1 MASPHTSF
9 TEVQEMH
16 TKIGAGTYV
25 PKVSRD
31 AVFALRRMAWFK
43 NEPMTKTLNRLI
55 LDAIKDFD
63 LYDVCAACRCKS
75 AKGQCD
81 GCIFKV
87 AARAH
92 KQTCRQEKAS

>member
-1 MASPHTSF
+1 
-9 TEVQEMH
+9 MH
-16 TKIGAGTYV
+16 TKNGAGTYV

-43 NEPMTKTLNRLI
+43 NEPMTKTLDRLI
-55 LDAIKDFD
+55 LDAIDDYD

-75 AKGQCD
+75 KKGQCD

-87 AARAH
+87 AARAG
-92 KQTCRQEKAS
+92 KQTRRAKVAS